1 LPNAGF
7 ALTAS
12 GYVAI
17 YRPRDLY
24 WLFAGASLPA
34 LAMFGYSWSHWGS
47 LWALGEG
54 HRVAGFGGPLLP
66 TLAGTLL
73 SPNRGFF
80 VFTPVFA
87 LALPMLFKVLIAPRR
102 WPLLFALSLGTFAVL
117 LAHSL
122 WSVWWGGECFGYRLL
137 TEMVPVWI
145 FLLALSWERWI
156 IHSRTG
162 VICFATLATLSVY
175 IHFLGGVYYPSGWNT
190 SPRSI
195 DEDPGRAWD
204 YRDTE
209 IGRLH
214 RVFLDRV

>member
-1 LPNAGF
+1 
-7 ALTAS
+7 
-12 GYVAI
+12 
-17 YRPRDLY
+17 
-24 WLFAGASLPA
+24 
-34 LAMFGYSWSHWGS
+34 
-47 LWALGEG
+47 
-54 HRVAGFGGPLLP
+54 
-66 TLAGTLL
+66 
-73 SPNRGFF
+73 
-80 VFTPVFA
+80 
-87 LALPMLFKVLIAPRR
+87 
-102 WPLLFALSLGTFAVL
+102 
-117 LAHSL
+117 
-122 WSVWWGGECFGYRLL
+122 VWWDGECFGYRLL